1 MLCSFNAIKTENIL
15 HVGKD
20 RKFVN
25 KLIISCE
32 NNMFLENKSENKV
45 DDSQQMVN
53 GELVWTS
60 YNLKNI

>member
-32 NNMFLENKSENKV
+32 NNMFLKNKSENKV

-53 GELVWTS
+53 GELV
-60 YNLKNI
+60 